1 MIFAR
6 QNKQNIIKG
15 NMSIRLYYGRRR
27 DSAFFVFTTE
37 IQVLLQFLSI
47 DVIVTHD
54 LQEVFKFFD
63 EFVPVTRYPE
73 ILRQVIKRSTSGG

>member
-15 NMSIRLYYGRRR
+15 NMSIRLYYGHRR
-27 DSAFFVFTTE
+27 DSTFFVFTTE

-63 EFVPVTRYPE
+63 EFVLVTRYPE